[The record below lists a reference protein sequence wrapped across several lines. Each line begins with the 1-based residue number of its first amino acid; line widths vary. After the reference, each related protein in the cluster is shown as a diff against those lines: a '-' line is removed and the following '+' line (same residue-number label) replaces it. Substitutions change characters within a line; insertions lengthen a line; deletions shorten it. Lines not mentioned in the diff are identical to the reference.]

1 LAYLGERE
9 GFDDLEEAEDVELLA
24 VRVLRHGQVPRE
36 SSRRSSTLPG
46 ILKVPTFTWGDAARI
61 KQGARTE
68 WRPGALVSIV
78 GIRTVET
85 EATAHEFDA
94 PVGTTLFT
102 VEFVDGSS
110 TEIPEVWLEADS
122 DS

>member
-1 LAYLGERE
+1 MPPL
-9 GFDDLEEAEDVELLA
+9 
-24 VRVLRHGQVPRE
+24 
-36 SSRRSSTLPG
+36 
-46 ILKVPTFTWGDAARI
+46 TWGDAARI

-102 VEFVDGSS
+102 VEFIDGSS